1 MTGDSLTLIV
11 LVSITPADRAITREE
26 GSMSD
31 EVVQEAEVTR
41 RGFLKSTGAAAALA
55 GLALTGLTARE
66 SQAAVAGIPK
76 KWDASCDVLV
86 IGTGF
91 AGLAAALEAKS
102 AGAEVLVLE
111 KMRTHGGN
119 SIINGGDFA
128 VAGNRF
134 QKEAGIKD
142 SAEQMVKD
150 MMKAG
155 GDLNH
160 PALARAVAEQSLES
174 LEWCEKFV
182 GAQFGRLNFHGGH
195 SVKRSVQTE
204 NASGSGL
211 VNPML
216 AKAKSLGVKFQFT
229 TKMERLIADPQGRIV
244 GVEVRKGYRFPDEKS
259 GKVAFIKARRAVV
272 LASGGFSQNVELR
285 QIQDP
290 RLDGRFDST
299 NHSGA
304 TGEALLAAC
313 LAGAMDVQMDWI
325 QCGPWTSPDE
335 KGFGHVPQFCE
346 RIVGYAP
353 MVDPVTGKRFIKET
367 GNRKVRADA
376 IMQLGHPVLIFGDTV
391 NVNRQVLPETL
402 NKGLENGSIRK
413 FDTLEE
419 LARHYSV
426 PVAAMLEEV
435 AKWNSYVEKRKDPEF
450 DCMIFANSTPT
461 VQAPFYAARLWPRV
475 HHTMGG
481 LVINDKAQ
489 VKGFNLKTMKGLY
502 AAGEVTGGVHGA
514 VRLGSVAMADC
525 VVFGRIAGRNAA
537 QEKPWG

>member
-1 MTGDSLTLIV
+1 MSEEVNRENQEKEVSRRSFIKATGV
-11 LVSITPADRAITREE
+11 A
-26 GSMSD
+26 
-31 EVVQEAEVTR
+31 
-41 RGFLKSTGAAAALA
+41 
-55 GLALTGLTARE
+55 
-66 SQAAVAGIPK
+66 AAVAGLAMSGLAGTVRRAEAAGDAMPK
-76 KWDASCDVLV
+76 KWDESYDVIV
-86 IGTGF
+86 VGTGF
-91 AGLAAALEAKS
+91 AGLAAAIEAKHG
-102 AGAEVLVLE
+102 GANVLVIE

-134 QKEAGIKD
+134 QKPAGIQD
-142 SAEQMVKD
+142 SPELMVKD

-160 PALARAVAEQSLES
+160 PALAKIVAEKSLETM
-174 LEWCEKFV
+174 EWCESFV
-182 GAQFGRLNFHGGH
+182 GAKFARLNFHGGH

-211 VNPML
+211 VNPLL
-216 AKAKSLGVKFQFT
+216 AKAKSMGVKFAFA
-229 TKMERLIADPQGRIV
+229 TKMERLITNKEGRVV
-244 GVEVRKGYRFPDEKS
+244 GVEVKKGYKFPNEDS
-259 GKVAFIKARRAVV
+259 GKPAYIKASRAVV
-272 LASGGFSQNVELR
+272 LGTGGFSQNAELR

-290 RLDGRFDST
+290 RLDKRFDST
-299 NHSGA
+299 NHAGA

-353 MVDPVTGKRFIKET
+353 MVDPTTGRRFIKET

-376 IMQLGHPVLIFGDTV
+376 IMQLNHPVLIFGDSV
-391 NVNRQVLPETL
+391 NVARQVLTEIL
-402 NKGLENGSIRK
+402 DKGLENGSIRK
-413 FDTLEE
+413 FDTIEE
-419 LARHYSV
+419 IARHYNI
-426 PVAAMLEEV
+426 PVAALLEEV
-435 AKWNSYVEKRKDPEF
+435 AKWNSYVEKKKDPDF
-450 DCMIFANSTPT
+450 DCMIFPNATPT
-461 VQAPFYAARLWPRV
+461 VKPPFYAARLWPRV

-481 LVINDKAQ
+481 LVINENAQ
-489 VKGFNLKTMKGLY
+489 VKGFNLKVLKGLY

-537 QEKPWG
+537 KEKPWA